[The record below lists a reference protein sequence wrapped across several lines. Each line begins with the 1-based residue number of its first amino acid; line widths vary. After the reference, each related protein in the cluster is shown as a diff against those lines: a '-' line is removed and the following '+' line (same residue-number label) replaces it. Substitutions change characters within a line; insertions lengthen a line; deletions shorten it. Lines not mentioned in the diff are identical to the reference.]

1 MKPKGIK
8 IKFTN
13 VTFKKTKQQ
22 IKQDILQSTV
32 SDPENRKEIARVF
45 QMANRRIQNIEKSGL
60 LSPAV
65 AGLNK
70 GEITVYS
77 KFSMRGDW
85 TKLKTEYG
93 KAISFLR
100 QPTSTLS
107 GLKEYNN
114 HLKDTYNLTDNEFE
128 LMSRSLNDK
137 LGSINDS
144 NFVER
149 YLMRYKDFTGEME
162 MEAKD
167 VSDIIEDDAIQ
178 LSRAIED
185 EIEREAERIAQH
197 EANFEKMKD
206 ALVKS
211 LNKWGK
217 WGKIEIRMTEK

>member
-1 MKPKGIK
+1 MRPKGIK

-22 IKQDILQSTV
+22 IKQDILQSTA

-70 GEITVYS
+70 GEITGYS

-85 TKLKTEYG
+85 TTLKTEYG

-100 QPTSTLS
+100 QPTSTLT

-114 HLKDTYNLTDNEFE
+114 HLKATYNLTDNEFE
-128 LMSRSLNDK
+128 LMSRSLNNK

-149 YLMRYKDFTGEME
+149 YLMRYKDFTGELE

-167 VSDIIEDDAIQ
+167 VSDMIEDDAIL
-178 LSRAIED
+178 LSRAIEE
-185 EIEREAERIAQH
+185 EIEREANRVAQH
-197 EANFEKMKD
+197 EANFKLMKKN
-206 ALVKS
+206 LIEN
-211 LNKWGK
+211 LNKYFG
-217 WGKIEIRMTEK
+217 